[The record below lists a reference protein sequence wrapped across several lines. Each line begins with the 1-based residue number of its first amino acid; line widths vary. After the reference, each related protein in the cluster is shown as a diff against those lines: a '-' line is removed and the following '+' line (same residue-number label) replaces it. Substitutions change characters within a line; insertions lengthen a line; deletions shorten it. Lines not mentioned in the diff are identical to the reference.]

1 MLKGESLVP
10 FLFFYSFFLSA
21 IVAHC
26 HLLRSNKSLH
36 SNTTYFGFSLEPRIG
51 IIPEGKM
58 NACRHFLQKNNN
70 FCPLPQSLQ
79 HVQLFVSEGFDLSL
93 NNTYL
98 LPSSPYPPPSPFCS
112 GPIGGVEAADGYLN
126 AKRCCNSARRGGVNE
141 RREIEGRKSDSGGG
155 RAGR

>member
-1 MLKGESLVP
+1 MSCK
-10 FLFFYSFFLSA
+10 
-21 IVAHC
+21 
-26 HLLRSNKSLH
+26 
-36 SNTTYFGFSLEPRIG
+36 
-51 IIPEGKM
+51 
-58 NACRHFLQKNNN
+58 KNNN
-70 FCPLPQSLQ
+70 FCPQPQSLQ

-98 LPSSPYPPPSPFCS
+98 LPSSPYTPPLPSPPSPFCS

-141 RREIEGRKSDSGGG
+141 WREIEGRKSDSGGG